1 MVSFRL
7 DGKVAAVTGASRGI
21 GQAIAQTL
29 AEYGAEVVLVSRKIE
44 ALNAVAQEITAA
56 GGKAFALAA
65 HMGDL
70 GAVKQLCS
78 SIKEKYGRLDILINN
93 AAANPYFGEMEGVD
107 EAVWNKTLD
116 VNLKGPFFLIQ
127 GAIPLMKAAGG
138 GAIVNVASI
147 NGVRP
152 AYLRGIYSITK
163 GALITMTQAYA
174 KELARHKI
182 RVNALLPGLTN
193 THFASALFKDKSIH
207 DMVIA
212 KIPMERHAEPSE
224 MAGAVL
230 FLVSDASSYTTGAC
244 ITCDGGVLA

>member
-70 GAVKQLCS
+70 GAVRQLCG

-93 AAANPYFGEMEGVD
+93 AAVNPYFGEMEGVD

-147 NGVRP
+147 NGVSP
-152 AYLRGIYSITK
+152 ANFQGVYSITK
-163 GALITMTQAYA
+163 GAVITMTQAYA
-174 KELARHKI
+174 KELAQHKI
-182 RVNALLPGLTN
+182 RVNALLPGLTD
-193 THFASALFKDKSIH
+193 TRFASALVKNKAIH
-207 DMVIA
+207 DMIVA
-212 KIPMERHAEPSE
+212 QIPLGRHAEPSE

-230 FLVSDASSYTTGAC
+230 YLVSDASSYTTGAC
-244 ITCDGGVLA
+244 ITCDGGILV

>member
-56 GGKAFALAA
+56 GGKAFPIAC

-93 AAANPYFGEMEGVD
+93 AAANPYFGEMETVD
-107 EAVWNKTLD
+107 EAAWDKTLD

-127 GAIPLMKAAGG
+127 GAIPLLKAAGG

-152 AYLRGIYSITK
+152 RQFQGVYSITK
-163 GALITMTQAYA
+163 GAVITMTQAYA
-174 KELARHKI
+174 KELAQHKI
-182 RVNALLPGLTN
+182 RVNAILPGLTD
-193 THFASALFKDKSIH
+193 TRFASALFKNKSIH
-207 DMVIA
+207 DMIIA
-212 KIPMERHAEPSE
+212 QIPMRRHAEPSE

-230 FLVSDASSYTTGAC
+230 YLVSDASSFTTGAC
-244 ITCDGGVLA
+244 IACDGGFLI

>member
-56 GGKAFALAA
+56 GGKAFPMAC

-93 AAANPYFGEMEGVD
+93 AAANPYFGEMETVD
-107 EAVWNKTLD
+107 EAAWDKTLD

-127 GAIPLMKAAGG
+127 GAIPLLKAAGG

-152 AYLRGIYSITK
+152 RQFQGVYSITK
-163 GALITMTQAYA
+163 GAVITMTQAYA
-174 KELARHKI
+174 KELAQHKI
-182 RVNALLPGLTN
+182 RVNAILPGLTD
-193 THFASALFKDKSIH
+193 TRFASALFKNKSIH
-207 DMVIA
+207 DMIIA
-212 KIPMERHAEPSE
+212 QIPMRRHAEPSE

-230 FLVSDASSYTTGAC
+230 YLVSDASSFTTGAC
-244 ITCDGGVLA
+244 IACDGGFLI